1 MKLSVFLKT
10 NEIYAGI
17 IYLLIDLFALPA
29 AMGILNA
36 ALPVPLDAA
45 VLNFIFF
52 CINFL
57 AVTVLLRRF
66 LRANFRIFREDIG
79 KCLLYA
85 LAGFVLYRMANLA
98 IGSLILLFY
107 PDFANVNDASIATM
121 MGEHFVIMAVGT
133 VLLVPITEELLY
145 RGVVFRGLYERFP
158 RLAWVVST
166 AVFAFIHVM
175 GFIGSA
181 DLMTICLCFIQ
192 YIPAALVLAWSY
204 GKTDSIMTPVL
215 VHTAVN
221 LVGILSLR

>member
-1 MKLSVFLKT
+1 MR
-10 NEIYAGI
+10 Y
-17 IYLLIDLFALPA
+17 
-29 AMGILNA
+29 
-36 ALPVPLDAA
+36 
-45 VLNFIFF
+45 
-52 CINFL
+52 
-57 AVTVLLRRF
+57 
-66 LRANFRIFREDIG
+66 
-79 KCLLYA
+79 
-85 LAGFVLYRMANLA
+85 
-98 IGSLILLFY
+98 LLFY

-121 MGEHFVIMAVGT
+121 MGEHFVITAVGT

-145 RGVVFRGLYERFP
+145 RGVVFRGLYERSP

-204 GKTDSIMTPVL
+204 GKTDSILTPVL
-215 VHTAVN
+215 IHTAVN